1 MKKLFFVITT
11 MAIVIMNAQ
20 TLVVNS
26 TAKNAEQLIKD
37 ILVGQNGN
45 VTISNVKFNNV
56 AVSGTIPNASNQI
69 GSFYVNKPTAN
80 TINPLGIDSGII
92 LTSGGIANAV
102 GPNNAGSNSI
112 PPSGPSYNTDPQL
125 LSIASGSVND
135 AAVLEFDFVP
145 LGTTISFRYRFASE
159 EYNEY
164 TCGSV
169 NDAFG
174 FFISGPGIVGI
185 KNVAL
190 IPNTILPVTIN
201 SVNLGVSGSS
211 GQASN
216 CIIAC
221 GTNAVWQQNK
231 VYFQNN
237 ETSTASTPPADP
249 ALVSLLQYDGL
260 TTILTAQLKNL
271 QCGQS
276 YHIKMAIAD
285 ISDGSF
291 DSGVLIEGGSFQVT
305 DLVVDNNNNVSD
317 VTGNPFLIYEACV
330 VDTVKFSRDPSNTST
345 QSYGLT
351 YAGSSA
357 DTTAGPN
364 GDFVDALGNTIA
376 LPLSITF
383 TGANSK
389 TQLIIRTKKD
399 NLVEPNEKLNILVK
413 GQLGSTGCFTGN
425 TPEVLI
431 IIKDQP
437 IVKAKALKD
446 SIYACPN
453 VKPNLVGNIS
463 GLLKDVKYRWYIA
476 PGGPSD
482 TVSNQKFLRIK
493 LDSVF
498 PNPSVFSSK
507 DFYFLGKDFCGN
519 KSIDTVTISRLP
531 YDSIQAFVTS
541 PNKDCSKDTVILKS
555 VFKKGVEPYYAFLFE
570 KIGVSGFNIAS
581 NFGDEDTTFMASD
594 TLKIKVYP
602 SATAFYKYT
611 VKDFCRLSKSRI
623 FLDTVKVGDGILPLT
638 SNNLLDSTVICE
650 NTSIQLAI
658 KPKGGVAP
666 YKLKWQPGNALD
678 STISISPINN
688 TNYAYSYT
696 DRCEV
701 DTLRDTILV
710 KVSKVKANF
719 TDNIPALQAG
729 IQGEQLGNF
738 TSTKFNNL
746 TTNNDV
752 SVSYEWFLN
761 GIALST
767 DKDFEYTIDYDKD
780 NTVRLVSTNSR
791 GCISIFEKPIAA
803 QTFLKVPNI
812 FTPDNDNVNEKF
824 ASINKGVV
832 NYNLQ
837 IFNRW
842 GALVYES
849 KEPKEGWN
857 GTVNGSK
864 AEDGTY
870 FVVLKYNEREGGKE
884 NKYQGYVKLVR

>member
-11 MAIVIMNAQ
+11 MAIVIVKAQ

-45 VTISNVKFNNV
+45 VSISNVKFNNV

-69 GSFYVNKPTAN
+69 GSFYVNKPNAT
-80 TINPLGIDSGII
+80 TVNPLGIDSGII

-102 GPNNAGSNSI
+102 GPNNASSNSV
-112 PPSGPSYNTDPQL
+112 PQSGPTYNTDPQL

-164 TCGSV
+164 VCAGV

-174 FFISGPGIVGI
+174 FFISGPGITGI

-190 IPNTILPVTIN
+190 IPNTTLPVTIN
-201 SVNLGVSGSS
+201 SVNLGISGSNGS
-211 GQASN
+211 AAT
-216 CIIAC
+216 CILAC
-221 GTNAVWQQNK
+221 GTNAIWQQNK
-231 VYFQNN
+231 AYYQNN
-237 ETSTASTPPADP
+237 EIGVASTPPADP
-249 ALVSLLQYDGL
+249 ALSNMLQYDGL

-271 QCGQS
+271 QCGQT
-276 YHIKMAIAD
+276 YHIKMAICD
-285 ISDGSF
+285 ISDGAF

-330 VDTVKFSRDPSNTST
+330 VDTVKFSRDPANTST

-351 YAGSSA
+351 YVGSTA

-453 VKPNLVGNIS
+453 VKPNLVGNIT

-498 PNPSVFSSK
+498 PNTSVFSTK

-531 YDSIQAFVTS
+531 YDSIQAYVTS
-541 PNKDCSKDTVILKS
+541 PNKDCSKDTVVLKS
-555 VFKKGVEPYYAFLFE
+555 VFKKGVAPYYAFSFE
-570 KIGVSGFNIAS
+570 KIGASGLNIVS
-581 NFGDEDTTFMASD
+581 NFGDEDTTFTASD

-602 SATAFYKYT
+602 SATAFYRYT
-611 VKDFCRLSKSRI
+611 VKDFCRLSKSRV
-623 FLDTVKVGDGILPLT
+623 FLDTVKVGDGILPL
-638 SNNLLDSTVICE
+638 SGDNLIDSTVICE
-650 NTSIQLAI
+650 GKSFDI
-658 KPKGGVAP
+658 KINPKGGVKRYRYFWSNGNVKDSAITVSP
-666 YKLKWQPGNALD
+666 ENTTRYFYKW
-678 STISISPINN
+678 
-688 TNYAYSYT
+688 T
-696 DRCEV
+696 DRCAV

-719 TDNIPALQAG
+719 TENIPALQAG

-738 TSTKFNNL
+738 TPTKFNNL
-746 TTNNDV
+746 TTNNDT
-752 SVSYEWFLN
+752 SVSYQWFLN

-767 DKDFEYTIDYDKD
+767 DKNFEYTLDYDKD
-780 NTVRLVSTNSR
+780 NTVRLVSTNNR

-803 QTFLKVPNI
+803 QTFFKVPNV

-857 GTVNGSK
+857 GSINGTK
-864 AEDGTY
+864 AADGTY